1 MKKEDEQRQEEEK
14 LRDEEIRE
22 RMKLKRFMDMQEQEE
37 AKQESA
43 PKKQKIEISK
53 EEKMAQ
59 LTQIKEL
66 YKKLPSDVFS
76 YSIEWDSIFEFDLIQ
91 KICKPWIAKKI
102 KEYMGVEEPMMINIV
117 LKLLNQKCSNSQLL
131 SKIQNILD
139 DASEE
144 FVEKLWRVIVFED
157 MKIKAGITKK

>member
-1 MKKEDEQRQEEEK
+1 
-14 LRDEEIRE
+14 
-22 RMKLKRFMDMQEQEE
+22 MQEQEE

-43 PKKQKIEISK
+43 PKKQKVEISK

-59 LTQIKEL
+59 LIQIKDL

-76 YSIEWDSIFEFDLIQ
+76 YSINWDSILEFDLIQ

-117 LKLLNQKCSNSQLL
+117 IKLLNQKCTNSQLL